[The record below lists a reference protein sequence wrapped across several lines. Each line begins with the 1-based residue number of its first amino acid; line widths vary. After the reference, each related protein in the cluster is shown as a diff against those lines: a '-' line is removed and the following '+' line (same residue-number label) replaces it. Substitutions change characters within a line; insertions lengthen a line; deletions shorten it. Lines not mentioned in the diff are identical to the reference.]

1 MNNNDVQVVIEIQR
15 PTPVTGMGRPLI
27 LGSSVNGQ
35 EFKVY
40 NDLDDVVVDHAI
52 NSEVYKAASALF
64 NQGDD
69 SPDSVAVMLYKTDS
83 ALADFLPTIF
93 DKDFYYI
100 LSTSSTLANITAI
113 ADAVE
118 ADDSRL
124 FFASTSKLEDLGN
137 IYSKKYKRTAILYHE
152 DTSNYPEAA
161 WVGRAGSALAGSLTW
176 KFKYLNGIQP
186 LELTKT
192 QLDQIH
198 GYNAN
203 TYVTKAGD
211 NVTSDGVTVS
221 GEYIDIVQSED
232 FIIQSIGTNVQ
243 KLFNRTK
250 KISYDNNGIAQ
261 IESEVKTV
269 LKRADLNGMIAH
281 DDDGLPLYS
290 TSFKTRSQ
298 VDPTDREKREY
309 NGGSF
314 TFELAGAIHKTKIKG
329 LIKL

>member
-1 MNNNDVQVVIEIQR
+1 
-15 PTPVTGMGRPLI
+15 MGRPLI

-40 NDLDDVVVDHAI
+40 NNLDAVAEDHATS
-52 NSEVYKAASALF
+52 SEVYKAAFALF

-118 ADDSRL
+118 ADDTRL

-137 IYSKKYKRTAILYHE
+137 IYSKKYKRTTVQYNV

-161 WVGRAGSALAGSLTW
+161 WVGRAGSAVAGSLTW
-176 KFKYLNGIQP
+176 KFKYLNGIEPMQ
-186 LELTKT
+186 LTKAE
-192 QLDQIH
+192 LDQIH

-211 NVTSDGVTVS
+211 NVTSNGVTVS

-232 FIIQSIGTNVQ
+232 FIIQSISTNVQ

-261 IESEVKTV
+261 IEAEVKTV